1 MSEAF
6 GCRWSES
13 DSALSNKEPYLPL
26 RCCPYPNRLNDAC
39 AEPRVLF
46 QESGRTLG
54 QDRHKLTLRYPLCL
68 PTPFKVQSSQAWDQ
82 AQDPN
87 NTNLVVN
94 TISSNGWLSLLLW
107 GIVSYRTM
115 FENIPKDF
123 RVEPAYG
130 SNVGTYKLELCTF
143 IWSKR
148 THLLP
153 EVVLFHSFGLPLA
166 LLWAWTLVTS
176 KTRRNQSS
184 CCFSHFIVRI
194 ELFVINYCEVLD

>member
-82 AQDPN
+82 TQDPN

-94 TISSNGWLSLLLW
+94 SISSNGWLSLLLR

-130 SNVGTYKLELCTF
+130 SNVGSNRAPSSYLK
-143 IWSKR
+143 KP
-148 THLLP
+148 LLP
-153 EVVLFHSFGLPLA
+153 ETVVSVLPQPWTSFM
-166 LLWAWTLVTS
+166 WAWILVTS
-176 KTRRNQSS
+176 EIS
-184 CCFSHFIVRI
+184 
-194 ELFVINYCEVLD
+194 